1 MTRIPSELPPDLGK
15 VAFTVDQGRRMGLTR
30 RRMRANDLDRP
41 FPGVRQAAAP
51 AQPGAESLDQDGSAD
66 ARRTAEARFRDR
78 CVAVGL
84 IVPPG
89 AFFTHRTAARLWPLP
104 LPALPT
110 LPADEPIHIG
120 VMLPEHP
127 PRRSDVVGHAIS
139 DPLAFTVRRDDHLLI
154 DPATLF
160 CQLGAVLK
168 VEDLVAVGDALVLA
182 PRRATDSGDRPWLDL
197 PTLRDRVER
206 FRGRGKA
213 RADRALQLVRPGAE
227 SRPESLV
234 RLAILAA
241 GLPEPELNVD
251 VYSSSG
257 IFVGRADLLYRR
269 YRLAIEYDGDHHR
282 VDSVQFDRDIGRLDD
297 FAAAGWRVVRIAKR
311 SFFGDR
317 EACIGRVRRALIDA
331 GWRPGPIPHPC

>member
-1 MTRIPSELPPDLGK
+1 LSVTREPSELPPDLGK
-15 VAFTVDQGRRMGLTR
+15 VAFTVDQGRQMGLTR
-30 RRMRANDLDRP
+30 RRMRAHDLERP
-41 FPGVRQAAAP
+41 FRGVRQAATP
-51 AQPGAESLDQDGSAD
+51 AQPPAEPHEQDRSAD
-66 ARRTAEARFRDR
+66 AHRAAEARLRDR
-78 CVAVGL
+78 CAAVGL

-104 LPALPT
+104 LPA

-139 DPLAFTVRRDDHLLI
+139 DPLAFTARRDNHLLI

-160 CQLGAVLK
+160 CQLGTVLK
-168 VEDLVAVGDALVLA
+168 VEDLVAVGDALILT
-182 PRRATDSGDRPWLDL
+182 PRRATDPGDRPWLDL

-213 RADRALQLVRPGAE
+213 RAERALQLVRPRSE

-241 GLPEPELNVD
+241 GLPEPELNVE
-251 VYSSSG
+251 VYSPSG
-257 IFVGRADLLYRR
+257 TFVGRADLLYRR

-317 EACIGRVRRALIDA
+317 DACIGRVRRALIDA
-331 GWRPGPIPHPC
+331 GWRP